1 MVALVLFLLLSA
13 LPVAGQDAERDRL
26 AAATLTWLEQK
37 VENMERDEHAREV
50 AGPLIR
56 HARQELDGAQKL
68 YREAKPGYAEQI
80 SRAEVAVA
88 DALFVVHANEER
100 IRSRG
105 SFWWLLLI
113 LVGFLIMGLNERVL
127 PVKEEAEALF
137 VSLEAALDPGELSRL
152 EERAGRLAAGEKVRQ
167 VREDLATLATL
178 HAGAGK
184 RLEEVRKLMRPGVHN
199 FFFPDRYTQAL
210 FMLQDASYTK
220 HLEEIRVRVA
230 GALDGLDALQELSGR
245 LVEIRA
251 AIAAE
256 EKRVES
262 SRREMSAALGLAPDL
277 LLREEGSDPFEM
289 LRAAAFQANEAEACL
304 DRAEVKPAAEALES
318 AGRFL
323 SEAASIVAA
332 SRKACEGHETAMA
345 ERLAETERL
354 AALIPE
360 HEAALAGIRQD
371 FAESV
376 LGGAGNS
383 GADAQ
388 QEFAAARKKLRLA
401 EAAIREGR
409 LLAAADLRAQARG
422 HQEKAALGI
431 WKIGDLRLR
440 LDQTRAA
447 NRTLLEELEARAEE
461 TAAGVRS
468 VRGRID
474 AGREDPLLVRRELV
488 AAREGLDRVDNA
500 G

>member
-1 MVALVLFLLLSA
+1 MVALILLLLLSA
-13 LPVAGQDAERDRL
+13 LPAAGQDVERDRL

-113 LVGFLIMGLNERVL
+113 LVGFLIMSLNERVL
-127 PVKEEAEALF
+127 PVKEKAEALF

-184 RLEEVRKLMRPGVHN
+184 LLKEVRKLMRPGVHN

-289 LRAAAFQANEAEACL
+289 LRAAAFQANEA
-304 DRAEVKPAAEALES
+304 
-318 AGRFL
+318 
-323 SEAASIVAA
+323 
-332 SRKACEGHETAMA
+332 
-345 ERLAETERL
+345 
-354 AALIPE
+354 
-360 HEAALAGIRQD
+360 
-371 FAESV
+371 
-376 LGGAGNS
+376 
-383 GADAQ
+383 
-388 QEFAAARKKLRLA
+388 
-401 EAAIREGR
+401 
-409 LLAAADLRAQARG
+409 
-422 HQEKAALGI
+422 
-431 WKIGDLRLR
+431 
-440 LDQTRAA
+440 
-447 NRTLLEELEARAEE
+447 
-461 TAAGVRS
+461 
-468 VRGRID
+468 
-474 AGREDPLLVRRELV
+474 
-488 AAREGLDRVDNA
+488 
-500 G
+500 